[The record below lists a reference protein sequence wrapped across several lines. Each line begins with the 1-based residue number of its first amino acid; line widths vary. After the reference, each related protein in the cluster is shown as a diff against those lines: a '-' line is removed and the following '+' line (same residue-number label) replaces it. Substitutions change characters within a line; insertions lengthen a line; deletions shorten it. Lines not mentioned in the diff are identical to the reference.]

1 MDPNET
7 FCVNSY
13 TLTQKFY
20 MVTGLRRCAVIVKHL
35 PARQDTK
42 FIRANKSQKGLAF
55 NQVKVSK
62 LFGKRT
68 ERHAEVP
75 LCVRAAV

>member
-1 MDPNET
+1 MK
-7 FCVNSY
+7 
-13 TLTQKFY
+13 LLALIAILY